1 MFGGCLPVESTTD
14 DFFFKTFRQLNG
26 QREGNAKNKNR
37 SYKGCNASQSGNHI
51 KTEIRGRTAPKR
63 LLAPSLLGGKEVC
76 VESLDISET

>member
-1 MFGGCLPVESTTD
+1 MDKEKGMLKLRNALLRGCHAP
-14 DFFFKTFRQLNG
+14 
-26 QREGNAKNKNR
+26 
-37 SYKGCNASQSGNHI
+37 QSGEYK

>member
-1 MFGGCLPVESTTD
+1 MPLRAAYI
-14 DFFFKTFRQLNG
+14 K
-26 QREGNAKNKNR
+26 
-37 SYKGCNASQSGNHI
+37 